1 MQTIKYVTPYEDKNN
16 TIILRS
22 KFSEMLDYKFDYFLK
37 GGAWYDPGESMWQI
51 ISTLTM
57 SIICLFVY
65 GLYYNF
71 SRISPEMF
79 FLSLT
84 VVMVII

>member
-37 GGAWYDPGESMWQI
+37 GGA
-51 ISTLTM
+51 
-57 SIICLFVY
+57 
-65 GLYYNF
+65 
-71 SRISPEMF
+71 
-79 FLSLT
+79 
-84 VVMVII
+84 